1 VSSSL
6 NRILKTLVTLAFPA
20 VATAQDVV
28 TISGHVSSNNF
39 PLQNASVRI
48 DEFKVGGT
56 TDSDG
61 RYSFIVPSSRVRGQ
75 KAALVARHAR
85 YASKSVDILLA
96 GGALVQDFE
105 LQPIGTAGSRAG
117 ASVASAEPTTLPTI
131 APSIAALWPRR
142 IVDSSD
148 FEEAAGPY
156 GLPAAL
162 AGRVA
167 GLVVTSSSTFG
178 GSSSLVMRGSRSVVG
193 TSQPLIVVDGT
204 PIDNSVLTTSAQQ
217 FGFGGFDYA
226 TAVEDLNIGDIATVE
241 AITGPAAAAL
251 YGGRAANGVL
261 VITTRTGQALNDYH
275 ISASQQVTFESP
287 LRLPSYQNTYGQGLG
302 GKFSFFNGKGGG
314 VNDGA
319 AESWGPALQG
329 QPIAQASLFEP
340 ALGDVRPWVPRS
352 DNVSSYFEGG
362 RTLTTNVA
370 AQGSGDQGSFRFSF
384 NNRDFTGVTPNSSL
398 ARRGIAV
405 ESSLHPAT
413 NFNATATVQYFN
425 DTGTDRPGTGFDEI
439 NPVAEFA
446 RMGRQ
451 VDIQTLRNHLRDSTD
466 VQISWNY
473 AGHNSSY
480 FQSQLN
486 GNHDDR
492 SRWLGGVGAEYALN
506 AQISASAHVG
516 GDSYNESRAFT
527 VASGWMG
534 GYPIFSGRGN
544 FTDGG
549 RQNQSITVD
558 QRNIDFAVRFSPTGQ
573 WSTLGLSVGGN
584 WRSNSL
590 STAVTTTD
598 KTLNGNV
605 AEQTTKSEQFSAD
618 ANMHSVFASAVLGLH
633 EYWGLAF
640 VARNE
645 WSSVFESGE
654 SHLYPSAIGSID
666 LKRALPALRNSRGPL
681 SSAALRAGWSQS
693 GSDLTRYALSR
704 IYTGNQPKDSV
715 SLDASLP
722 VGANSKLKPET
733 TNSFEVG
740 GNGQFFG
747 SRLGLD
753 VAIYNERTSDLILA
767 VASQARAIPTN
778 AGAVSNSGIELT
790 VNATPLSVRDG
801 AQWDI
806 AANYAKNT
814 SSVSSL
820 VGGRAPL
827 GPTRWGVSV
836 EARNGQPLGVIV
848 GTAFLRDKSGQL
860 ILRDGHPLPD
870 SVAGPRVLGSS
881 QPSWSGGLTNTFR
894 YRWVELSALFSA
906 TMGGSVFSASNMWGA
921 TSGALAETEF
931 RPDTGLLISGI
942 DATTGAANA
951 RHATTEAYYH
961 SLRPITERWVY
972 DASAI
977 KLREARLSV
986 TVPLHPIPGFRTQTI
1001 RGSIVGRNLMM
1012 WTKAPNI
1019 DPETALSASSFQ
1031 GLELGQLPST
1041 RSVGFQITVTP

>member
-1 VSSSL
+1 
-6 NRILKTLVTLAFPA
+6 LVTLAFPA
-20 VATAQDVV
+20 VASAQDVV
-28 TISGHVSSNNF
+28 TISGHVSSNSF

-48 DEFKVGGT
+48 GEFDVGGT
-56 TDSDG
+56 TDADG

-75 KAALVARHAR
+75 KVSMVARHAR
-85 YASKSVDILLA
+85 YVSKSVDIVLA

-105 LQPIGTAGSRAG
+105 LQPIGTAGSRES
-117 ASVASAEPTTLPTI
+117 ASIASAEPTRLPTS
-131 APSIAALWPRR
+131 APSIASLWARHV
-142 IVDSSD
+142 VDSSD

-162 AGRVA
+162 AGRLA
-167 GLVVTSSSTFG
+167 GVVVTSSSTFG
-178 GSSSLVMRGSRSVVG
+178 GSSSIVMRGSRSVIG
-193 TSQPLIVVDGT
+193 TNQPLIVVDGT

-226 TAVEDLNIGDIATVE
+226 TAIEDLNLGDIATVE
-241 AITGPAAAAL
+241 AITGPAATAL

-261 VITTRTGQALNDYH
+261 MIATRTGQALNAFH
-275 ISASQQVTFESP
+275 VSASQQVTFESA

-302 GKFSFFNGKGGG
+302 GKFSFFDGRGGG

-319 AESWGPALQG
+319 AENWGPALQG
-329 QPIAQASLFEP
+329 QPIAQASLVVP
-340 ALGDVRPWVPRS
+340 GLGDVRPWVPQS
-352 DNVSSYFEGG
+352 DNVSSYFQGG
-362 RTLTTNVA
+362 RTLTSNVA
-370 AQGSGDQGSFRFSF
+370 VQGSGDQASFRFSF
-384 NNRDFTGVTPNSSL
+384 NNRDFTGITPNSSL
-398 ARRGIAV
+398 ARRGAALTT
-405 ESSLHPAT
+405 SAHPAS

-425 DTGTDRPGTGFDEI
+425 DTGADRPGTGFDEI

-451 VDIQTLRNHLRDSTD
+451 VDIQTLRNRLRDATD

-473 AGHNSSY
+473 LGHNNSY
-480 FQSQLN
+480 FQSNLN
-486 GNHDDR
+486 GNNDDR
-492 SRWLGGVGAEYALN
+492 SRWLAGVGAEYAFN
-506 AQISASAHVG
+506 SQISATAHVG
-516 GDSYNESRAFT
+516 SDSYDESRDFT

-534 GYPIFSGRGN
+534 GYPVASGRGN

-549 RQNQSITVD
+549 RQNQSIGVH
-558 QRNIDFAVRFSPTGQ
+558 QRDVDFAVRFAPTGR
-573 WSTLGLSVGGN
+573 WSTLGLSIGGD

-605 AEQTTKSEQFSAD
+605 VEQTTKSDQFSAD
-618 ANMHSVFASAVLGLH
+618 ASMHSVFVSAVLGLH
-633 EYWGLAF
+633 DYWGLAL

-645 WSSVFESGE
+645 WSSVFDSGD

-666 LKRALPALRNSRGPL
+666 LKRALPALRNGHGPL
-681 SSAALRAGWSQS
+681 TSAALRAGWSQS
-693 GSDLTRYALSR
+693 GSDLTKYAFSR

-715 SLDASLP
+715 SLDPSLP
-722 VGANSKLKPET
+722 IGANAKLKPET
-733 TNSFEVG
+733 TSGFEVG
-740 GNGQFFG
+740 ANGQFFG

-767 VASQARAIPTN
+767 VASQSRAIPTN

-790 VNATPLSVRDG
+790 VNATPVSFRNG
-801 AQWDI
+801 PQWNV
-806 AANYAKNT
+806 AATYGKNT

-848 GTAFLRDKSGQL
+848 GTGFLRDKSGQL
-860 ILRDGHPLPD
+860 ILREGHPLPD
-870 SVAGPRVLGSS
+870 SVAGPRVLGSA
-881 QPSWSGGLTNTFR
+881 QPSWSGGLTNSLK
-894 YRWVELSALFSA
+894 YGWVELSALFSA

-921 TSGALAETEF
+921 TSGSLAETEF
-931 RPDTGLLISGI
+931 RPDTGLLIAGI
-942 DATTGAANA
+942 DAATSAANA
-951 RHATTEAYYH
+951 RHTTTEAYYH
-961 SLRPITERWVY
+961 SLRSITERWVY

-986 TVPLHPIPGFRTQTI
+986 TVPLHPILGFRTQSI
-1001 RGSIVGRNLMM
+1001 RGSIIGRNLMM
-1012 WTKAPNI
+1012 WTKVPNI